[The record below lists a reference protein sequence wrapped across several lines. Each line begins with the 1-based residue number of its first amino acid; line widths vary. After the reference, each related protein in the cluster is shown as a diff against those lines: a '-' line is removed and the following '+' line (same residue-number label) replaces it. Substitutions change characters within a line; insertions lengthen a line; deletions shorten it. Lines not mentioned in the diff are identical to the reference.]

1 MRAPDTFPKEPLE
14 TLTVDPANPGDHLAA
29 WKALAQRAVD
39 PNPFFGP
46 EFVMPFLEFMGPANV
61 HLCVVRSGT
70 TGEWRMAA
78 PMGSR
83 RLGLV
88 VPAATGLATHYGPLG
103 TPLLDPEAP
112 VETAEVFLQLA
123 ADTIGRP
130 LVAFPFLPLDGR
142 TATSLLRTPWQLQT
156 ARLEARAAHAGGAA
170 GEAQLAKAFSGKR
183 RKELNRLLRR
193 LSDEGEVRF
202 DSHRGTATIEAFE
215 AFLRLETT
223 GWKGRAGTALLNNE
237 AAARFARR
245 MIAARAEQDA
255 VRIDSFSVAGK
266 VLAMLVVLLE
276 GARAFSWKIAF
287 DEGHARF
294 SPGSQVTLHAFR
306 TNLQED
312 GFEGADSLAV
322 PGHKMIEPLWRG
334 RMRYATLL
342 AAASPTG
349 RFLQLAGR
357 ADLSLERELRQ
368 VARRILRRPA

>member
-1 MRAPDTFPKEPLE
+1 M
-14 TLTVDPANPGDHLAA
+14 
-29 WKALAQRAVD
+29 Q
-39 PNPFFGP
+39 
-46 EFVMPFLEFMGPANV
+46 
-61 HLCVVRSGT
+61 
-70 TGEWRMAA
+70 
-78 PMGSR
+78 
-83 RLGLV
+83 
-88 VPAATGLATHYGPLG
+88 
-103 TPLLDPEAP
+103 
-112 VETAEVFLQLA
+112 
-123 ADTIGRP
+123 
-130 LVAFPFLPLDGR
+130 
-142 TATSLLRTPWQLQT
+142 
-156 ARLEARAAHAGGAA
+156 
-170 GEAQLAKAFSGKR
+170 
-183 RKELNRLLRR
+183 
-193 LSDEGEVRF
+193 GEVRF
-202 DSHRGTATIEAFE
+202 DSHRGTATFEAFE

-223 GWKGRAGTALLNNE
+223 GWKGRKGTALLNNE

-349 RFLQLAGR
+349 RFLQLAGHL
-357 ADLSLERELRQ
+357 DLSLERDLRRL
-368 VARRILRRPA
+368 ARRLLRH